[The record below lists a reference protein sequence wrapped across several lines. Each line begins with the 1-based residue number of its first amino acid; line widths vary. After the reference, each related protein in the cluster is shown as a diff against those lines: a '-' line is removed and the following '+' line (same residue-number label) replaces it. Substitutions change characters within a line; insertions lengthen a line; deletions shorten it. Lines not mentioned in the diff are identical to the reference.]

1 MFENLTDKITDVF
14 NKLKGKGIIDEN
26 SLNEALREIRIALL
40 ESDVSIKVA
49 KDFIERVKQ
58 KALGKEVIK
67 SVSPSQMVVKIVNDE
82 LTSLLGSES
91 YEINLKS
98 KPPAI
103 MLMVG
108 LQGSGKTTTSAK
120 LAKWIEKNKNKK
132 VLMASLDIY
141 RPAAQEQLLT
151 LGADNTIAVLP
162 KQDKKKPLEIAKIAK
177 KHAEDND
184 FDVLIL
190 DSAGRN
196 HVDKKMMLEIQEISK
211 FSSFTE
217 IFFISDS
224 LTGQDAV
231 NTATSFSEKV
241 DLTGI
246 ILTRLDGD
254 GRGGAALSMK
264 ETINKPIKFI
274 GVGEKIDDFEV
285 FHPDRIANRILGMG
299 DVVSLVEKASEQ
311 IDKEDAE
318 KLQKKILK
326 GKFSLADYSKQ
337 LDQLTNMGG
346 IQGFLKY
353 LPGMS
358 GLKEK
363 VEQSME
369 NSDIFKKQ
377 KAIISSM
384 TKKEKNFP
392 DIVKASRKIRISKG
406 SGTSVQDINKLL
418 KQFKKMSQ
426 MMKKMG
432 KNKNLEN
439 MMSSG
444 QMGDLQSL
452 LNKNK
457 F

>member
-1 MFENLTDKITDVF
+1 MFENLTDKITNVF

-162 KQDKKKPLEIAKIAK
+162 KQDKKRPLEIAKIAK